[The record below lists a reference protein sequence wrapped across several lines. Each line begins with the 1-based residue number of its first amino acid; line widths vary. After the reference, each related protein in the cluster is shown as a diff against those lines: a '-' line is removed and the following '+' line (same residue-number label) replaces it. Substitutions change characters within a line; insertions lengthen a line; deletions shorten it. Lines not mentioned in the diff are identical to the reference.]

1 MNVLNLYHLKGVI
14 PENAV
19 YIGRAN
25 AKFNLPN
32 SGWGNPFFLSDPSLR
47 EEIYVQYKNW
57 LDEQV
62 ASNKITVERLLTLEG
77 KDLVCFC
84 APKLCHGHALK
95 EKVEWAVQQ
104 RDASLHENTIAATI
118 DLPVAVERKTSRWK
132 RV

>member
-1 MNVLNLYHLKGVI
+1 MNILNLYHLKGVI

-25 AKFNLPN
+25 TKFNLPN

-47 EEIYVQYKNW
+47 EDIYVQYENW

-62 ASNKITVERLLTLEG
+62 AQNKITVERLLTLEG

-95 EKVEWAVQQ
+95 EKVQWAVHQ
-104 RDASLHENTIAATI
+104 RDQIVKENTIAPVE
-118 DLPVAVERKTSRWK
+118 DLPVAGQKTSRWK

>member
-32 SGWGNPFFLSDPSLR
+32 SGWGNPFFLSDPNLR
-47 EEIYVQYKNW
+47 EKVYAKYATW

-62 ASNKITVERLLTLEG
+62 ASKKITVERLLSLEG

-84 APKLCHGHALK
+84 SPKLCHGHALK
-95 EKVEWAVQQ
+95 EKVEWAIQQ
-104 RDASLHENTIAATI
+104 RDNPVQGCAPCETASPAE
-118 DLPVAVERKTSRWK
+118 KTSRWK
-132 RV
+132 RG